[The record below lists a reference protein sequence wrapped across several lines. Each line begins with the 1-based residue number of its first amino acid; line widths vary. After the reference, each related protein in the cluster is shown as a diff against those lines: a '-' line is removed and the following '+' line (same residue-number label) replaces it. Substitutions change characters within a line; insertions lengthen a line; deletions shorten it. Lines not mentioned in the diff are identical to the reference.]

1 VESLLQSARRKD
13 DGEAL
18 PTVFKTLGDKG
29 FHFYRGS
36 VYVTAAAPNV
46 GKSPFALSHMLGM
59 PETPC
64 LYICADTPRHITVVR
79 TVQMLTTTDQAHAE
93 AELEDNS
100 SEVFNELAKA
110 NHIGAFYRSG
120 ISAEDVALMIGAFA
134 EIKGEFPH
142 YVVIDNLINIAY
154 EGDSEL
160 QAQRQIMA
168 ELDTI
173 AKDANICIH
182 ILTHVSG
189 SYKNGITPIPQDGVM
204 NKISEFQHGTLAL
217 TRGERENELLIGILK
232 NRTGI
237 ADPSGTNR
245 FGLHANFALMEL
257 HDQTIPTVVVAE
269 TPRPQN
275 SSFPAKYAGE
285 CHECHDFI
293 DVGDPIVIDGGVYHE
308 HCV

>member
-1 VESLLQSARRKD
+1 MESLLQSARRKE

-18 PTVFKTLGDKG
+18 PTVFKTLADKG

-46 GKSPFALSHMLGM
+46 GKSPFALRHMLGM
-59 PETPC
+59 PETPS

-79 TVQMLTTTDQAHAE
+79 TGQMLTSSYQAVVEAQLE
-93 AELEDNS
+93 DDSSEVWAELEK
-100 SEVFNELAKA
+100 V

-120 ISAEDVALMIGAFA
+120 ITAKEVALMIGAFA
-134 EIKGEFPH
+134 EIRGEFPH
-142 YVVIDNLINIAY
+142 YVVIDNLVNISY

-160 QAQRQIMA
+160 MAQREIMH

-189 SYKNGITPIPQDGVM
+189 TYKNGTTPIPQDGVM

-217 TRGERENELLIGILK
+217 TRGTVENELLVAILK
-232 NRTGI
+232 NRTNR
-237 ADPSGTNR
+237 ADPSGNTR
-245 FGLHANFALMEL
+245 FALHANFALMEL
-257 HDQTIPTVVVAE
+257 GDPVKTVGAMEERKDIPRE
-269 TPRPQN
+269 FQ
-275 SSFPAKYAGE
+275 AKYDGTCQGCE
-285 CHECHDFI
+285 QDIFE
-293 DVGDPIVIDGGVYHE
+293 GDWIVLDGGPYHAE
-308 HCV
+308 CA

>member
-1 VESLLQSARRKD
+1 MESLLQSARRRE

-18 PTVFKTLGDKG
+18 PTVFKTLADKG

-46 GKSPFALSHMLGM
+46 GKSPFALHHMLGM

-79 TVQMLTTTDQAHAE
+79 TVQMLTTTSQEKAE
-93 AELEDNS
+93 AELEEDS
-100 SEVFNELAKA
+100 SEVWAELEKA

-120 ISAEDVALMIGAFA
+120 ITAREVALMIGAFA

-154 EGDSEL
+154 EGDSEVV
-160 QAQRQIMA
+160 AQRQIMS

-173 AKDANICIH
+173 AKDANICVH

-189 SYKNGITPIPQDGVM
+189 TYKNGITPIPQDGVM
-204 NKISEFQHGTLAL
+204 NKISELQHGTLAI
-217 TRGERENELLIGILK
+217 TRGDYENEILIAILK
-232 NRTGI
+232 NRTGT
-237 ADPSGTNR
+237 AEPSGMNR
-245 FGLHANFALMEL
+245 FALHANFSLMEL
-257 HDQTIPTVVVAE
+257 GDQAE
-269 TPRPQN
+269 AREQHTY
-275 SSFPAKYAGE
+275 SSRGFPAKYEGE

-293 DVGDPIVIDGGVYHE
+293 NVGDLIVVEDGVYHE
-308 HCV
+308 SCV

>member
-1 VESLLQSARRKD
+1 MESLLQSARRKE

-18 PTVFKTLGDKG
+18 PTVFKTLADKG

-46 GKSPFALSHMLGM
+46 GKSPFALCHMLGM
-59 PETPC
+59 PGTPC

-79 TVQMLTTTDQAHAE
+79 AAQTLTASRQDVVE
-93 AELEDNS
+93 AQLEEDS
-100 SEVFNELAKA
+100 SEVWEQLAGA

-120 ISAEDVALMIGAFA
+120 ITAEEITMMIGAFA

-160 QAQRQIMA
+160 QAQRQIMH

-189 SYKNGITPIPQDGVM
+189 VYKNGTTPIPQDGVM

-217 TRGERENELLIGILK
+217 TRSTSENELLVGILK
-232 NRTGI
+232 NRTMK
-237 ADPSGTNR
+237 ADPSGNTR
-245 FGLHANFALMEL
+245 FALAANFELMQMSDMEPG
-257 HDQTIPTVVVAE
+257 TAVAVIDRQE
-269 TPRPQN
+269 
-275 SSFPAKYAGE
+275 SAGFPAKYDGVCNGCE
-285 CHECHDFI
+285 QDIFK
-293 DVGDPIVIDGGVYHE
+293 GDSIVIEDGPYHVE
-308 HCV
+308 CA

>member
-1 VESLLQSARRKD
+1 MESLLQSARRKE

-18 PTVFKTLGDKG
+18 PTVFKTLADKG

-46 GKSPFALSHMLGM
+46 GKSPFALRHMLGM
-59 PETPC
+59 PDTPC

-79 TVQMLTTTDQAHAE
+79 AAQMLTSSYQAVIE
-93 AELEDNS
+93 AQLEEDT
-100 SEVFNELAKA
+100 SEVWDELKKA

-120 ISAEDVALMIGAFA
+120 ITAKEVALMIGAFA

-142 YVVIDNLINIAY
+142 YVVIDNLVNISY

-160 QAQRQIMA
+160 QAQREIMH
-168 ELDTI
+168 ELDVM

-189 SYKNGITPIPQDGVM
+189 VYKNGTTPIPQDGVM

-217 TRGERENELLIGILK
+217 TRGTVENELLVAILK
-232 NRTGI
+232 NRTNR
-237 ADPSGTNR
+237 ADPSGNTR
-245 FGLHANFALMEL
+245 FALHANFALMEL
-257 HDQTIPTVVVAE
+257 GDPVKATVVVE
-269 TPRPQN
+269 ERPDIPRE
-275 SSFPAKYAGE
+275 FPAKYEGT
-285 CHECHDFI
+285 CPGCQQTIF
-293 DVGDPIVIDGGVYHE
+293 VGDPIIVDGGAYHVE
-308 HCV
+308 CA

>member
-1 VESLLQSARRKD
+1 MESLLQSARRRE

-18 PTVFKTLGDKG
+18 PTVFKTLGDRG

-46 GKSPFALSHMLGM
+46 GKSPFALHHMLGM
-59 PETPC
+59 PGVPC

-93 AELEDNS
+93 AELEDDNS
-100 SEVFNELAKA
+100 DVWDELS
-110 NHIGAFYRSG
+110 NNTEHIGAFYRSG
-120 ISAEDVALMIGAFA
+120 ITAREVALMIGAFA

-154 EGDSEL
+154 EGDSEV
-160 QAQRQIMA
+160 QAQRQIMS

-189 SYKNGITPIPQDGVM
+189 TYKNGVTPIPQDGVM
-204 NKISEFQHGTLAL
+204 NKISELQHGTLAL
-217 TRGERENELLIGILK
+217 TRGERENELFVSILK
-232 NRTGI
+232 NRTGT
-237 ADPSGTNR
+237 ADPSGLTR
-245 FGLHANFALMEL
+245 IGLHANFALMEMGDMEAPNVT
-257 HDQTIPTVVVAE
+257 HS
-269 TPRPQN
+269 PRDVTH
-275 SSFPAKYAGE
+275 SFAAKYDGYCNGCTGAIYVDDQIVVTDDGAYHDE
-285 CHECHDFI
+285 C
-293 DVGDPIVIDGGVYHE
+293 G
-308 HCV
+308 